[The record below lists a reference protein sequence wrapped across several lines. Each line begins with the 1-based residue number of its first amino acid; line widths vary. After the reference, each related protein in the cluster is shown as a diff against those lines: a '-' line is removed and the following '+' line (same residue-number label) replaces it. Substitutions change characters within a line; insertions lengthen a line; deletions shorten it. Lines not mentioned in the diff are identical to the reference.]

1 MKSPRYSYKGLIL
14 LILFLWG
21 FQENQAQELNDST
34 LNCGVN
40 KTYFKSLWSDGKKLV
55 ISPAHW
61 STGEWIAAGGVVA
74 TTAILFTQDEAIAS
88 YMRGLPTE
96 GFDKANEYFFDPF
109 GKMYYTLPLMGA
121 FYVYGA
127 ATHKTKPKVVAMDF
141 VKASLYSGIIVT
153 VIKHLAHRHRPYQT
167 DPLNAHLWDG
177 PSTDDWGHTSFASGH
192 TIMAFT
198 FASVIGT
205 HYKKTIWVPVLTY
218 SLAALEGYSRMRADK
233 HWASDVFVGAAL
245 GYAIGTFVV
254 NQDHCKLKVSP
265 MMGSNYMGLGFSY
278 SFNKAPM
285 LIGTKSQIVN

>member
-1 MKSPRYSYKGLIL
+1 MNAIKPLYKPLFL
-14 LILFLWG
+14 LLLFLWAFNG
-21 FQENQAQELNDST
+21 IHAQKQNDT
-34 LNCGVN
+34 LHCGVN
-40 KTYFKSLWSDGKKLV
+40 KSYIKSYCTDAKGL
-55 ISPAHW
+55 ITSPIHW
-61 STGEWIAAGGVVA
+61 STGEWVAAGGVVA
-74 TTAILFTQDEAIAS
+74 TTAILFTQDENIAT
-88 YMRGLPTE
+88 YFQGLPE
-96 GFDKANEYFFDPF
+96 GNFEQTNKYFYDPF
-109 GKMYYTLPLMGA
+109 GKMYYTIPLMGA
-121 FYVYGA
+121 FYIYGA

-153 VIKHLAHRHRPYQT
+153 VIKHAAHRHRPYQT
-167 DPLNAHLWDG
+167 DPLNSHLWDG

-205 HYKKTIWVPVLTY
+205 HYKETIWVPILTY
-218 SLAALEGYSRMRADK
+218 GLATLEGYSRMRADK

-278 SFNKAPM
+278 SFNKAP
-285 LIGTKSQIVN
+285 TKLSLQQN